1 MTTRLVPWFIRSG
14 VVRAEERPRF
24 AAIVRD
30 VVRLRGGTLPWELI
44 VAAVLAWTFFGRTI
58 EDMHELAF
66 AGSATGGQAQLGF
79 GGRWFLWVLRPIYV
93 VLLLAWGWRLV
104 LLALFFA
111 RVAKLDLDIVPT
123 HPDRAGGLGFVER
136 FALIQSP
143 AVFALSA
150 VFAAH
155 WGHQVLYHNESLDA
169 LQ

>member
-66 AGSATGGQAQLGF
+66 AGSAAGGQAQLGF

-111 RVAKLDLDIVPT
+111 RVAKRRTIRADSKPGRFRLVGGVRGALGTSGSLSQRIARCTAVAG
-123 HPDRAGGLGFVER
+123 DR
-136 FALIQSP
+136 
-143 AVFALSA
+143 
-150 VFAAH
+150 
-155 WGHQVLYHNESLDA
+155 
-169 LQ
+169 